1 MNLRIEAHLMG
12 DNQIRQL
19 YLPAS
24 LAYDQ
29 KGALNVEWT
38 ENKFHPHAK
47 LSTKLRVNTIESQ
60 RAFFEFRLTLIVLV
74 SP

>member
-1 MNLRIEAHLMG
+1 MEAHLMA
-12 DNQIRQL
+12 NNHIRQV

-24 LAYDQ
+24 LAYGQ

-47 LSTKLRVNTIESQ
+47 LSTKLRVNIIESQ
-60 RAFFEFRLTLIVLV
+60 RAFF
-74 SP
+74 